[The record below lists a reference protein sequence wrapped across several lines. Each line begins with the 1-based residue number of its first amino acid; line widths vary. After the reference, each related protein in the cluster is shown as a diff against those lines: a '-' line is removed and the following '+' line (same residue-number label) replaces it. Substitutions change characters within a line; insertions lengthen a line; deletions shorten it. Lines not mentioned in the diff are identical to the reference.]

1 MATGIR
7 KTKTKTFAKFDGA
20 PPATRGLRESEPAT
34 TSRNATV
41 GLSNDAPHARDVTSG
56 LADARDRVGDRLDR
70 DRHMEGIGVN
80 KIGVIVRDR
89 DMAFPEHQVAA
100 F

>member
-1 MATGIR
+1 MRRTLVMLLP
-7 KTKTKTFAKFDGA
+7 D
-20 PPATRGLRESEPAT
+20 S
-34 TSRNATV
+34 
-41 GLSNDAPHARDVTSG
+41 
-56 LADARDRVGDRLDR
+56 ADARDRVGDRLDR

-89 DMAFPEHQVAA
+89 DMAFPEYQVAA